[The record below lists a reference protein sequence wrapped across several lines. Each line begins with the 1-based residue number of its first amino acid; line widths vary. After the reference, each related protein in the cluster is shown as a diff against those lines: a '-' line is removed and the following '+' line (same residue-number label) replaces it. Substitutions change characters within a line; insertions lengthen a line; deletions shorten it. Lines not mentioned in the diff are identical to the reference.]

1 MRKEGPVARKSRKM
15 IRIELTEAQKKLIR
29 DETGEEVEA
38 IDFTVEEA
46 EPRPAPRTGDK
57 GGLTGTFF

>member
-1 MRKEGPVARKSRKM
+1 M